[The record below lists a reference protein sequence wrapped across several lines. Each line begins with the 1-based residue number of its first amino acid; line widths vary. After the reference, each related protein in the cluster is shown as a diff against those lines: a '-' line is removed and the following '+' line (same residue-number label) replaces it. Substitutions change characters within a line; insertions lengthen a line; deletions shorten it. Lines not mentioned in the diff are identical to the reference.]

1 MEIQERKKLKG
12 IALLHYMIENKKQLQ
27 AQAVEDYQNSNE
39 MQAVVKELRESNY
52 RKRVLAHHY

>member
-12 IALLHYMIENKKQLQ
+12 IALLHYMIENKKQMQ
-27 AQAVEDYQNSNE
+27 AQAVEDYQNSIE

-52 RKRVLAHHY
+52 RKRVLAHH